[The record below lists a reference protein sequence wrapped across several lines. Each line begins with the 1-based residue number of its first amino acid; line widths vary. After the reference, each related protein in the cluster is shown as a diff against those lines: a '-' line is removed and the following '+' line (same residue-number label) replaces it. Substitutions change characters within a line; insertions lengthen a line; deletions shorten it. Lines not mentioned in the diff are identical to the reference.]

1 MLGLPVPCI
10 PTCSHPGSCHGVP
23 YCGVKIAVKILILA
37 SGVGSRF
44 RFLWKRGPLV
54 MEEGPKRGCVRVKE
68 RHAFLH
74 PRLNV
79 SFEEGRWGVAQE
91 YAHLFGFGVR
101 LPRVGVVEP

>member
-68 RHAFLH
+68 RQRFPASKIECVF
-74 PRLNV
+74 
-79 SFEEGRWGVAQE
+79 
-91 YAHLFGFGVR
+91 
-101 LPRVGVVEP
+101 